1 MTDSRLTQIVLAQV
15 NRMDKYLTAI
25 VDHLKINVAGE
36 LDAPDEVDIDDQPNS
51 LEAAMAQQR
60 LEDEDD
66 DLPEMA

>member
-1 MTDSRLTQIVLAQV
+1 
-15 NRMDKYLTAI
+15 MDKYLTAI

-60 LEDEDD
+60 LEDEEDD